1 MTRSPFVASRS
12 IRSWIVLL
20 AVGSISLDAAA
31 TAQRTF
37 VASYG
42 LTANTAF
49 NCSIAKPCRAFSEA
63 IGVTTSG
70 GEVIVLDSAG
80 YGVVMIAKSVSII
93 APPGIYGGVSVFSA
107 DGITINGAGINVLLK
122 GLSINGLGGVN
133 GINFVQG
140 ASLHVEGCTMTGF
153 SQGGIVINGVGKVTI
168 VDTSLLGNEIG
179 IWAKAA
185 AIVTVARA
193 TMDRNHSAGLFITS
207 GASASVVQSTVTNS
221 TGPGIEVRGHASG
234 DTRAS
239 IDSSL
244 LADNGDR
251 GVLVYDDGAAT
262 VIKADISR
270 STIVRNGLGIDVLAT
285 VGTGR
290 VSATQNVISDN
301 NTYGLVANG
310 AGSKVRAT
318 QNTIVRNDTGFQG
331 NPLNTMFSPGTNYVR
346 DNTSSDSFNIAP
358 DTLD

>member
-1 MTRSPFVASRS
+1 MACSPFVASRS

-31 TAQRTF
+31 AAQRTF

-42 LTANTAF
+42 VAANTAF

-80 YGVVMIAKSVSII
+80 YGPVTITQSVSVI
-93 APPGIYGGVSVFSA
+93 APPGVYAGVSVFSA
-107 DGITINGAGINVLLK
+107 DGITINGASVNVRLN
-122 GLSINGLGGVN
+122 GLSINSQGGVN

-140 ASLHVEGCTMTGF
+140 ASLHVEGCTMSGF
-153 SQGGIVINGVGKVTI
+153 SEGGIVINGVGKVTV

-185 AIVTVARA
+185 AIITVARA
-193 TMDRNHSAGLFITS
+193 TIDRNHSAGLFITA

-221 TGPGIEVRGHASG
+221 TGPGIEVRGDASG

-244 LADNGDR
+244 VADNGSR
-251 GVLVYDDGAAT
+251 GILVYDAGAAT

-270 STIVRNGLGIDVLAT
+270 STIIRNSLGIDVLAT

-290 VSATQNVISDN
+290 VCATQNVISDN
-301 NTYGLVANG
+301 NSYGLVANG

-318 QNTIVRNDTGFQG
+318 QNTIVRNNPGFQG

-346 DNTSSDSFNIAP
+346 DNTGSDSFNIALE
-358 DTLD
+358 TLD

>member
-1 MTRSPFVASRS
+1 MTCSPFIVSRS
-12 IRSWIVLL
+12 ILSWIVLL
-20 AVGSISLDAAA
+20 AMGSISLDAAA

-37 VASYG
+37 VASDG

-49 NCSIAKPCRAFSEA
+49 NCSIAKPCRAFNEA
-63 IGVTTSG
+63 IGVTSAG
-70 GEVIVLDSAG
+70 GEVVVLDSAG
-80 YGVVMIAKSVSII
+80 YGVATITQSVSII
-93 APPGIYGGVSVFSA
+93 APPGIYAGVSVFSL
-107 DGITINGAGINVLLK
+107 DGITINGAGVKVLLK
-122 GLSINGLGGVN
+122 GLSINSQGGVN

-153 SQGGIVINGVGKVTI
+153 SQAGIVINGVGKVTV

-185 AIVTVARA
+185 ATLTVARA
-193 TMDRNHSAGLFITS
+193 TMDRNHSGGLFITA
-207 GASASVVQSTVTNS
+207 GARASVVQSTVTNS
-221 TGPGIEVRGHASG
+221 TGPGIEVRGHLSG
-234 DTRAS
+234 DTFAS

-244 LADNGDR
+244 LADNGSR
-251 GVLVYDDGAAT
+251 GILVYDDAAAT
-262 VIKADISR
+262 VTKADISR

-301 NTYGLVANG
+301 GSYGLTSGG

-318 QNTIVRNDTGFQG
+318 HNTIVRNDTGFQG
-331 NPLNTMFSPGTNYVR
+331 NPLNTMFSAGTNYVR
-346 DNTSSDSFNIAP
+346 DNTSTDSFNIVVETM
-358 DTLD
+358 D